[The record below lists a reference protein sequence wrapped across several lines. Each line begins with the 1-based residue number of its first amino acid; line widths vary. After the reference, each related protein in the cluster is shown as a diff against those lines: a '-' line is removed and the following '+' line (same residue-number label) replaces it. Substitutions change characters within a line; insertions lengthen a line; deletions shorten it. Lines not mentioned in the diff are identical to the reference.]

1 MFFCFFPIYELIY
14 IWRLI
19 MGKKNKKKQKSKQQ
33 VIKNVSKQLIKREFS
48 FKEVIKFF
56 CLRKTLLITYF
67 IVILYVGAFVLYVL
81 KHMNIDTIVKNMD
94 IFIVLLIL
102 VSLLGSMG
110 LTVMDLL
117 IHPEIMNSLCYK
129 VIEKCQ
135 IREQYQRYLEIKEC
149 IERHN
154 NSKGECDLETN
165 IAVIE
170 AAIEY
175 DQAHSIVVPIFITA
189 TTAIFFENGQIP
201 VLSIGG
207 SFLAILMILLI
218 MALVK
223 QIPRNAFIKKVV
235 EKIKEEHCKK

>member
-1 MFFCFFPIYELIY
+1 MFFGFFPIYQLIY
-14 IWRLI
+14 IGRLI
-19 MGKKNKKKQKSKQQ
+19 MEKKNKKKQRSKRQ
-33 VIKNVSKQLIKREFS
+33 VTKNVSKQVIQKEFS
-48 FKEVIKFF
+48 YKEVMKFF

-81 KHMNIDTIVKNMD
+81 KHINIDIIAKNMD
-94 IFIVLLIL
+94 IFVVLLL
-102 VSLLGSMG
+102 LASLLGSTV
-110 LTVMDLL
+110 LTVMDLI
-117 IHPEIMNSLCYK
+117 IHPEIINSLCYK
-129 VIEKCQ
+129 VVEKCQ

-149 IERHN
+149 IETHN

-170 AAIEY
+170 AAIEH

-189 TTAIFFENGQIP
+189 TTAIFFENEQIS
-201 VLSIGG
+201 VLSVGG

-235 EKIKEEHCKK
+235 EKIKEENCKK

>member
-1 MFFCFFPIYELIY
+1 MS
-14 IWRLI
+14 
-19 MGKKNKKKQKSKQQ
+19 KKNKKKQKVKQQ
-33 VIKNVSKQLIKREFS
+33 EPKQKEFS
-48 FKEVIKFF
+48 FKEVMTFF
-56 CLRKTLLITYF
+56 RLRKEVLITYF
-67 IVILYVGAFVLYVL
+67 IIILYTGAFILYIL
-81 KHMNIDTIVKNMD
+81 KYLNVGIIVENMHW
-94 IFIVLLIL
+94 FFVFLLV
-102 VSLLGSMG
+102 VSVLGSIG
-110 LTVMDLL
+110 LTIKELVTN
-117 IHPEIMNSLCYK
+117 PEIINSLCYK

-135 IREQYQRYLEIKEC
+135 IKEQYKRYLEIKEC
-149 IERHN
+149 IETYN
-154 NSKGECDLETN
+154 NSEEKCDLETN